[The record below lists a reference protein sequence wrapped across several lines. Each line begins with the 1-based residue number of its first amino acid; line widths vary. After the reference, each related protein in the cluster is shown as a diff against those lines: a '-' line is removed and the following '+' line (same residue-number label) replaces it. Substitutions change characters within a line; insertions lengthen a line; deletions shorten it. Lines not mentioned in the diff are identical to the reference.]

1 VKYQDYYQILGV
13 PRDADKSD
21 IKKAYRKLARK
32 YHPDVNSEAS
42 AEEKFKQ
49 VNEAYE
55 VLKDSDKRQAY
66 DRFGADWKHGQQFD
80 GGGFG
85 GFQGGGYSGGGYSG
99 GGFSG
104 GDFSDFFESIF
115 GSGFQQ
121 GGASPFQQGRQG
133 PRTHRG
139 ADQKLKLD
147 ITLEEAFNGGAKTIQ
162 FARSSGSPEM
172 KKLKIRIPQGVG
184 SGQKIRLAK
193 QGQASPNGGEPG
205 DLYLE
210 MNILPH
216 RLFRLEERDVILR
229 LPITPWEA
237 AEGATLKVP
246 TLSGSVEL
254 KIKPGIQSGQKMR
267 LKGKGMPRS
276 DASGAKSGDQF
287 VEIMIQTPPA
297 DSSADKQFY
306 QDMKARFDFNPRPF

>member
-85 GFQGGGYSGGGYSG
+85 GGYSG

-115 GSGFQQ
+115 GSDFQQ
-121 GGASPFQQGRQG
+121 GRGSPFQRGRQG
-133 PRTHRG
+133 PRAHRG
-139 ADQKLKLD
+139 ADQQLKLD

-162 FARSSGSPEM
+162 FTKSSGSPEM
-172 KKLKIRIPQGVG
+172 KKLKITIPQGVS

-193 QGQASPNGGEPG
+193 QGQASPNGGEAG

-216 RLFRLEERDVILR
+216 RLFRLEDRDVILR

-267 LKGKGMPRS
+267 LKGKGMP
-276 DASGAKSGDQF
+276 GAKRGDQF